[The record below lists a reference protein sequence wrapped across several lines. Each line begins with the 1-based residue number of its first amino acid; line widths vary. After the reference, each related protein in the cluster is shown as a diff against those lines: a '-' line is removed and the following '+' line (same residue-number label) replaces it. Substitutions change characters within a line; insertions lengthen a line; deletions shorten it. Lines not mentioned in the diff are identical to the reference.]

1 VSRRSIAALLL
12 IMAAACAAH
21 AAPRKVAIPRTLARD
36 IGREIDLLR
45 KNPKAYARHLEA
57 LRPRYD
63 GKLLRLDGRDPI
75 RTKEGKKP
83 LDQAIK
89 RLKKTK
95 ALGTLAWESGLARA
109 AADHAADIGA
119 RGVVDHFG
127 PKGESPTDRVARY
140 GILQGLGGENIA
152 VAFSDAR
159 MVVLYLLIDDGV
171 ADRGHREALLD
182 RRYEQVGVACAAH
195 RTYRVVCVMDFAA
208 GYASLVK

>member
-1 VSRRSIAALLL
+1 MRVRF
-12 IMAAACAAH
+12 AAAVLLVVAATSVAH
-21 AAPRKVAIPRTLARD
+21 AAPRKVTIPRTLAKD

-45 KNPKAYARHLEA
+45 KNPKAYARYLEA

-95 ALGTLAWESGLARA
+95 AMGALVWESGLARA
-109 AADHAADIGA
+109 AADHAGDIGS

-127 PKGESPTDRVARY
+127 PDGESPTDRVARY
-140 GILQGLGGENIA
+140 GILQGRGGENIA

-182 RRYEQVGVACAAH
+182 RRYEQVGVACTPH
-195 RTYRVVCVMDFAA
+195 QIYRVVCVMDFASD
-208 GYASLVK
+208 YTSLVK